1 MIVQIYEI
9 SNLTEARKLAK
20 LGVDHIGVLVGRG
33 VYPRELS
40 YKKTKEIFKSLPKG
54 VKGVALSLSSN
65 LKEISELVKEIN
77 PDILH
82 LGTVPESLSPTDVKK
97 LKQKFPNLNIMRS
110 IPVVDEESIKLAKRY
125 DGIVDYL
132 LLDTYKKEDSQ
143 VGATGETHNWD
154 ISQKIVKSVKIP
166 VILAGGIGPDNVAKA
181 IKKVRP
187 AGVDSKTKTDKM
199 GSHRKDIK
207 KVKEFVK
214 VAKSFEL
221 DRF

>member
-1 MIVQIYEI
+1 M
-9 SNLTEARKLAK
+9 
-20 LGVDHIGVLVGRG
+20 
-33 VYPRELS
+33 
-40 YKKTKEIFKSLPKG
+40 
-54 VKGVALSLSSN
+54 SSN